1 MSVEERITAELSRIE
16 SENQVRI
23 LLACESGSRAWGF
36 PSADSDYDVRFVYC
50 HKPDWYLRVTPF
62 RDVIEVPI
70 SEDLDINGWDLRKA
84 FGLMMKSN
92 PPLLEWLNSPII
104 YQEDSLALAELRRL
118 AQECFRVDSVSYHY
132 LRMAQSSQSGLGSG
146 SEVKLKKYFYTLR
159 PLMALEWIHDG
170 RGVPPTD
177 FTEIVRKLHPEGEV
191 RDAIDTLIS
200 QKRLG
205 FESNLGPRIPAIDTW
220 IIERLAHWETKKFKR
235 DQKEKKGP
243 EIDAA
248 FRKLVSC

>member
-1 MSVEERITAELSRIE
+1 MPVEQRIAAELSRIE
-16 SENQVRI
+16 SENSVRI
-23 LLACESGSRAWGF
+23 LFACESGSRAWGF

-50 HKPDWYLRVTPF
+50 HKPEWYLRVTPF

-118 AQECFRVDSVSYHY
+118 AKECFRVDSVSHHY
-132 LRMAQSSQSGLGSG
+132 LRMAQNSQSGLGSG

-159 PLMALEWIHDG
+159 PLMALEWIHAG

-177 FTEIVRKLHPEGEV
+177 FTHIVRELHPEGEV
-191 RDAIDTLIS
+191 REAIDSLTS
-200 QKRLG
+200 RKRQG
-205 FESNLGPRIPAIDTW
+205 FESNLGPRIPAIDAW
-220 IIERLAHWETKKFKR
+220 IKAKMDFWESRKFRR
-235 DQKEKKGP
+235 DPREKKGP
-243 EIDAA
+243 ELDEA
-248 FRKLVSC
+248 FRNLISR

>member
-1 MSVEERITAELSRIE
+1 MSVEERISVELDRIE
-16 SENQVRI
+16 AEKGVRI
-23 LLACESGSRAWGF
+23 LFACESGSRAWGF

-104 YQEDSLALAELRRL
+104 YREDTSALAELQRL
-118 AQECFRVDSVSYHY
+118 AQVCFRVDSVSYHY
-132 LRMAQSSQSGLGSG
+132 LRMAQNSQSGLGSG
-146 SEVKLKKYFYTLR
+146 PEVKLKKYFYTLR
-159 PLMALEWIHDG
+159 PLMALEWIHSG

-177 FTEIVRKLHPEGEV
+177 FTQIVRELHPEGEV
-191 RDAIDTLIS
+191 RKAIDALTA
-200 QKRLG
+200 QKRQG
-205 FESNLGPRIPAIDTW
+205 FESNLGPRIQAIDGW
-220 IIERLAHWETKKFKR
+220 ITEKMAYWESKKFKR
-235 DQKEKKGP
+235 DPREKKGP
-243 EIDAA
+243 ELDEA
-248 FRKLVSC
+248 FRKLISG